1 MDLVNLVTSTK
12 SRLLPQFFSGVNV
25 LDDFYKEVHHLCQ
38 LKLVPKLTVD
48 RMFSNMFFCN
58 ERLCIRKSIFQSEEE
73 LDMNVFSK
81 YHDYHTSKSSMD
93 SIQTRCVNFHALCHE
108 MPLSSR
114 SIEVFKIRSNSK
126 NSSTVQDGPLQEEV
140 TFSVLASKESF

>member
-93 SIQTRCVNFHALCHE
+93 SIQTRYLKLLREF
-108 MPLSSR
+108 SR
-114 SIEVFKIRSNSK
+114 IVS
-126 NSSTVQDGPLQEEV
+126 
-140 TFSVLASKESF
+140 